1 MKVVCETC
9 EARYQIPDERVA
21 GRRLRIRC
29 RKCGGVMEARGDE
42 LVASTPVVV
51 ASGGAEWFTSID
63 GTPIGPL
70 STDDIVSRIT
80 TGVLDWDAHVWR
92 EGYAEWVTVDA
103 SDTLVRAVAS
113 SRSAVADEPR
123 SDSTERTSI
132 PPHARADGYESAD
145 AYARDE
151 RTLNEDAPTNATLE
165 DSPTR
170 VAYDETPT
178 RMYSSHS
185 APPGVLPPMARSAFA
200 SRPPGTLPPITRQG
214 LGESSPQMFSGG
226 SHAPSNGGNGN
237 GHGYASAP
245 NHYSSAQLTGGP
257 LPLPSAIRA
266 PQSAPPVRAGFA
278 GGEGSGLIDIRA
290 LASLAQTRMNV
301 PQRSLAAASM
311 PAAPVEEDVPDNDP
325 LASFGTGHGVAFA
338 ALDSLAP
345 AANREKPKDSTVPL
359 AILTGAAMI
368 GAAVFAALYITRAPD
383 LAPPTVTAAQ
393 PTQEL
398 AAPAPSSAAQ
408 PGVAP
413 TVPTPEP
420 AAPEPAQATAPEL
433 AEPER
438 PALAAKEQ
446 AEEKIAVAPKAIRAG
461 GKRGAVAR
469 KAPVGTSAAAAEKA
483 DEEEEADPLELGAK
497 TEKAPPPTVDDIL
510 LADDKPAADDKEPE
524 VAAKPTKAPAGNR
537 SIDDLLD
544 VAVSKKAPT
553 PTPTPTPAADAS
565 GAADSPTRADVLSA
579 MRKIEGEVRACAAN
593 EATPVTGTA
602 NVAIT
607 VVGSTGKVTSAEVSG
622 LTGPVGSCIARVA
635 RTATFAPFTRDR
647 FSVTFPYRFK

>member
-1 MKVVCETC
+1 
-9 EARYQIPDERVA
+9 
-21 GRRLRIRC
+21 
-29 RKCGGVMEARGDE
+29 MEARGDE
-42 LVASTPVVV
+42 LVASAPVVTR
-51 ASGGAEWFTSID
+51 GGAEWFTSID

-80 TGVLDWDAHVWR
+80 TGVLEWDAHVWR

-132 PPHARADGYESAD
+132 PPHERADAYESAD
-145 AYARDE
+145 GYAREE
-151 RTLNEDAPTNATLE
+151 RTINEDAPTNATLE

-214 LGESSPQMFSGG
+214 LGESSPQMFGGG
-226 SHAPSNGGNGN
+226 SHGPSNGGNGN

-311 PAAPVEEDVPDNDP
+311 PAPVEEETPDNDP

-368 GAAVFAALYITRAPD
+368 GAAVFAALYITRTPD

-398 AAPAPSSAAQ
+398 AAPAP
-408 PGVAP
+408 AP
-413 TVPTPEP
+413 TAPTPEP
-420 AAPEPAQATAPEL
+420 TAPELAQAAAPEPA
-433 AEPER
+433 AEPEQ
-438 PALAAKEQ
+438 PAEEAKEQ
-446 AEEKIAVAPKAIRAG
+446 AAEKIAVAPKATRAG
-461 GKRGAVAR
+461 GKRGAAAR
-469 KAPVGTSAAAAEKA
+469 KAHAGTSAAAAEKA
-483 DEEEEADPLELGAK
+483 DEDEDEEADPLEVEAK

-510 LADDKPAADDKEPE
+510 LADDKPAADKKEPE
-524 VAAKPTKAPAGNR
+524 AAAKPSKAPAGNR

-544 VAVSKKAPT
+544 VAVSKKAPA
-553 PTPTPTPAADAS
+553 PAPAAEAS

-579 MRKIEGEVRACAAN
+579 MRAIEGEVRACAAN

-607 VVGSTGKVTSAEVSG
+607 VVGATGKVTGAEVTG
-622 LTGPVGSCIARVA
+622 LTGQVGSCIARVA